1 MKLTLNSLFQAVRY
15 ALDVTSYDSVF
26 LKVTSLYVT
35 QCVIGVLPTGY
46 GKSVIFHLLPYMW
59 DYMWNEKEKQALQD
73 VSNRYFRYSIEID
86 RNRS

>member
-26 LKVTSLYVT
+26 LKVKQFKILEACMLR
-35 QCVIGVLPTGY
+35 QHVIGVLPTGY

-59 DYMWNEKEKQALQD
+59 DYMWNEKEKRAL
-73 VSNRYFRYSIEID
+73 SLSFRP
-86 RNRS
+86 